1 MVSFQLESW
10 GAIAPGIETR
20 EAWLEWLS
28 DPVSVPDSLGKFS
41 LKQIPPMQRRR
52 FSELGKCA
60 AGAALPLLSEN
71 ESIPGIFASRHGD
84 TNLTLSLLQ
93 GIGRDE
99 PMSPTGFSLAV
110 HNALSGLLSIARKD
124 ISEVTAIAASEGL
137 ILQSLLEA
145 VGQLQDRERVLCVI
159 YDVPLP
165 ELYRRY
171 CESDP
176 FPYAIA
182 MILRREASESSMP
195 FTIQQMGS
203 AETNRSQ
210 TEGFSASE
218 TVKFLNLLCGRV
230 TEMNCVLNGL
240 SWRGSGS

>member
-1 MVSFQLESW
+1 MLSFQLESW
-10 GAIAPGIETR
+10 QAIAPGLETR

-41 LKQIPPMQRRR
+41 LKQIPPMLRRR

-60 AGAALPLLSEN
+60 AGAALPLLGDG

-99 PMSPTGFSLAV
+99 AMSPTGFSLAV

-124 ISEVTAIAASEGL
+124 VSEVTAIAASEGL

-145 VGQLQDRERVLCVI
+145 IGQLQDRERVLCVI

-165 ELYRRY
+165 EFYRPY
-171 CESDP
+171 CKSDP

-182 MILRREASESSMP
+182 MILRRVASVSSEPFTVQQIGPSESKLSLP
-195 FTIQQMGS
+195 EDSSGSETIQ
-203 AETNRSQ
+203 
-210 TEGFSASE
+210 
-218 TVKFLNLLCGRV
+218 FLNLLCGRA

-240 SWRGSGS
+240 SWRVSAS